1 MDVPN
6 DARRPQYLA
15 AFCLIALIALC
26 LAWELWL
33 APLREGGSWLAL
45 KALPL
50 CLPLSGVL
58 KGRLYTFQ
66 WSCMLILLYFA
77 EAVMR
82 LADVSAAS
90 RLCAAAA
97 AALCAGYFAG
107 CLWFVRSARKGAGG
121 EH

>member
-33 APLREGGSWLAL
+33 APLRQGGSWLAL

-58 KGRLYTFQ
+58 KGRVYTFQ

-82 LADVSAAS
+82 LFDHTPAG
-90 RLCAAAA
+90 RWCAAGAVV
-97 AALCAGYFAG
+97 LSLLYFVS
-107 CLWFVRSARKGAGG
+107 CLLYVKRVRERTHA
-121 EH
+121 

>member
-1 MDVPN
+1 M
-6 DARRPQYLA
+6 AG
-15 AFCLIALIALC
+15 F
-26 LAWELWL
+26 E
-33 APLREGGSWLAL
+33 
-45 KALPL
+45 ALPL

-58 KGRLYTFQ
+58 KGRVYTFQ

-97 AALCAGYFAG
+97 AALSRGLFRRLPVVCAQRAE
-107 CLWFVRSARKGAGG
+107 RSRR
-121 EH
+121 